1 MHNIDD
7 GFPSREQMEKLI
19 DDALASL
26 SVDAS
31 AAEKEVFVNAG
42 FRALDVANDEVS
54 LESVDDT
61 EYAISAAEIIAA
73 MGGYSLAYASPIA
86 ILVSLSLRLLLQNE
100 VFTTRFFATFLHV
113 IYLLR
118 VSFKWARAPPS
129 EAKDSK
135 G

>member
-1 MHNIDD
+1 MLNIDD

-31 AAEKEVFVNAG
+31 AAQKEVFVNAG
-42 FRALDVANDEVS
+42 FRALETANDEES
-54 LESVDDT
+54 LEFVEDT
-61 EYAISAAEIIAA
+61 EYALTAAEFIAV
-73 MGGYSLAYASPIA
+73 MGGYGLAYASPIA
-86 ILVSLSLRLLLQNE
+86 ILVSLSLRLHLQNK

-118 VSFKWARAPPS
+118 VSFKWARAPPR
-129 EAKDSK
+129 K
-135 G
+135 

>member
-1 MHNIDD
+1 MLNIDD
-7 GFPSREQMEKLI
+7 GFPSREQMNKLI

-42 FRALDVANDEVS
+42 FRALEIANDEES
-54 LESVDDT
+54 LASVEDT
-61 EYAISAAEIIAA
+61 EYAISAAEFIAA

-86 ILVSLSLRLLLQNE
+86 VLVSLSLRLLLQNK
-100 VFTTRFFATFLHV
+100 VFTTRFFATILHV

-118 VSFKWARAPPS
+118 VSFKWARAPPRKQKS
-129 EAKDSK
+129 SK